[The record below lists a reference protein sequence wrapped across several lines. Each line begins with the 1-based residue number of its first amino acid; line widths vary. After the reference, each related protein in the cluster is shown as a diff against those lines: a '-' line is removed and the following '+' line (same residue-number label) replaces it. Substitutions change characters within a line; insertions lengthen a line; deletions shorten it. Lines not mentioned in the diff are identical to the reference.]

1 MAPQGWRLLPDQPT
15 TLDVKEQ
22 LVGSDVEPKAACA
35 KALRWEESWLRVWS
49 EVSEEEG
56 VQDEAGEVEWRDKE
70 GGSRST

>member
-1 MAPQGWRLLPDQPT
+1 MGTAY
-15 TLDVKEQ
+15 
-22 LVGSDVEPKAACA
+22 A